1 MSKQHST
8 PNSLPSIILI
18 VLLAL
23 GFFLSSI
30 FYVYEGNRAFVQR
43 FGKIISDDSGT
54 PYVYDPGVHFKAPF
68 IDNVIYL
75 DVRTQTFSVP
85 SDRIFTIEQKSVKI
99 DYFVKWRIKNL
110 VQYYLATNADPTRTS
125 MALKSKIND
134 VLRAEVGKR
143 ELGDVITGERGS
155 IIALLK
161 QQADESANNLGV
173 EVVDVRIVKL
183 DYPPEVS
190 QSVYERMQ
198 ASRQRMATM
207 YRAEGDAAS
216 EAIRAEGDAEVVKI
230 LAEARREA
238 AVIKAEGDAEAAKI
252 YADAYSQ
259 SPGFFAFLRRLEVY
273 SDTILANETMV
284 IDPKSFT
291 FYEGLQSQAAASQVV
306 TKPATAGAKS
316 TDTQP

>member
-1 MSKQHST
+1 MSKNQNT

-23 GFFLSSI
+23 AFFLSSI

-68 IDNVIYL
+68 IDTVIYL

-99 DYFVKWRIKNL
+99 DYFVKWRIKDL

-134 VLRAEVGKR
+134 VLRTEVGKR

-155 IIALLK
+155 IIELLK
-161 QQADESANNLGV
+161 QQADESAANLGV

-216 EAIRAEGDAEVVKI
+216 EAIRAEGDAQVVKI

-252 YADAYSQ
+252 YTDSYSQ
-259 SPGFFAFLRRLEVY
+259 SADFYAFLRKLEVY

-284 IDPKSFT
+284 IDPNSFT
-291 FYEGLQSQAAASQVV
+291 FYEGLQSLAAS
-306 TKPATAGAKS
+306 TGAKS
-316 TDTQP
+316 KSAVSTRSTSTVQP

>member
-1 MSKQHST
+1 MSKNHNT
-8 PNSLPSIILI
+8 PNNVPAVILTLL
-18 VLLAL
+18 VLVAFLLA
-23 GFFLSSI
+23 SV

-43 FGKIISDDSGT
+43 FGKIISDDSGK
-54 PYVYDPGVHFKAPF
+54 PFVYDPGVHFKAPF
-68 IDNVIYL
+68 IDTVIYL

-85 SDRIFTIEQKSVKI
+85 SDRIFTVEQKSVKI
-99 DYFVKWRIKNL
+99 DYFVKWRIKDL
-110 VQYYLATNADPTRTS
+110 VQYYLTTNADPTRTS

-155 IIALLK
+155 IIELLK
-161 QQADESANNLGV
+161 QQADESASNLGV
-173 EVVDVRIVKL
+173 EVVDVRMVKL

-216 EAIRAEGDAEVVKI
+216 EAIRAEGDAQVVKI

-252 YADAYSQ
+252 YDDAYSQ
-259 SPGFFAFLRRLEVY
+259 NTDFYAFLRKLEVY
-273 SDTILANETMV
+273 SDTILTNETMV

-291 FYEGLQSQAAASQVV
+291 FYEGLQSLGASNSTK
-306 TKPATAGAKS
+306 TKPVTTVSRSAPV
-316 TDTQP
+316 QQ

>member
-1 MSKQHST
+1 MSKSPQSST
-8 PNSLPSIILI
+8 NIPSILLLI
-18 VLLAL
+18 LLAL
-23 GFFLSSI
+23 AFLLASI

-43 FGKIISDDSGT
+43 FGKIVEDDFGK
-54 PYVYDPGVHFKAPF
+54 PLVHDPGVHFKVPF
-68 IDNVIYL
+68 IDSVIYL

-125 MALKSKIND
+125 LALKSKIND

-143 ELGDVITGERGS
+143 ELSDVITGERGS
-155 IIALLK
+155 ILELLK
-161 QQADESANNLGV
+161 QQADESAENLGV

-238 AVIKAEGDAEAAKI
+238 PVIKAKGDAEAAEI
-252 YADAYSQ
+252 FADAYSKNTD
-259 SPGFFAFLRRLEVY
+259 FYAFLRRLEVY
-273 SDTILANETMV
+273 ADTITSNETMV
-284 IDPKSFT
+284 IDPSTFT
-291 FYEGLQSQAAASQVV
+291 FYKGLLSESNNKSQ
-306 TKPATAGAKS
+306 KPKS
-316 TDTQP
+316 TSPSSTAAQ